1 MERRKG
7 KLWSGCNVREIK
19 LIFFLKSIPS
29 VCETT
34 VLSILEYKFQEGI
47 SMFARNMILLDS
59 TVEAGITK
67 FLHCSLKISDFKGD
81 TAPFLNQISIS
92 DLKD

>member
-1 MERRKG
+1 
-7 KLWSGCNVREIK
+7 
-19 LIFFLKSIPS
+19 
-29 VCETT
+29 
-34 VLSILEYKFQEGI
+34 
-47 SMFARNMILLDS
+47 MFARNMILLDS

-92 DLKD
+92 YLKD